1 MNNQQTYSHGLLYSI
16 APDQI
21 SALHLNSDEKNEEFD
36 WGAHEAQLNCFSLVG
51 AALSFMKTTA
61 VMWGL
66 IKQH

>member
-21 SALHLNSDEKNEEFD
+21 SALHLISDEKNEEFD
-36 WGAHEAQLNCFSLVG
+36 WGTHDAQLMGGSLAG
-51 AALSFMKTTA
+51 ALLNFIKTTA